1 MRVNHSQPD
10 KHVEGP
16 DQSATG
22 SSTGSAAESARDTT
36 HRVATALQHASD
48 KVGDAFN
55 HMALTARAGV
65 RSTLSRLVFPVRSES
80 AQKEAGEASAQAVL
94 SGGIPTAKAETDGS
108 LSDQIPADRD
118 LTSEVLAGSTAG
130 STADTTTDTL
140 TDATDDTEHTTDQPA
155 LEDLSDPEF
164 AGIAARHEITP
175 VELLTGLDNLHGA
188 SAAAGG
194 SNRVNAPDP
203 SIPQDEGVAAFFDVD
218 NTLIKGASILL
229 FARGLARRR
238 FFTTGEI
245 TGFVWK
251 QLKYRVSGTE
261 DADDI
266 ASGREQA
273 LALVKGHKEAEVV
286 QMAEEIWA
294 ATIAERIFPG
304 TKELADMHL
313 QAGHQVWLVTATP
326 VQLAQVIA
334 RELGFTGA
342 LGTVAEVKDG
352 VFTGRMVGDILHGSG
367 KKHAVAALAAHENF
381 DLERCT
387 AYSDSVNDLP
397 LLSMV
402 GTAVA
407 VNPDSQLRKAA
418 RANGWEI
425 RDYRRGRR
433 VLRTFGAAAA
443 GAGAAAA
450 GGRWIKRH

>member
-16 DQSATG
+16 GQ
-22 SSTGSAAESARDTT
+22 SAAESAAGSARDTT
-36 HRVATALQHASD
+36 HRVTSALQHASD

-55 HMALTARAGV
+55 HVALSARAGV
-65 RSTLSRLVFPVRSES
+65 RSTLSRLVFPAHSES

-94 SGGIPTAKAETDGS
+94 SGGIPTTGAEAVGS

-118 LTSEVLAGSTAG
+118 LTSEVLAGSTA
-130 STADTTTDTL
+130 DTTTDTS
-140 TDATDDTEHTTDQPA
+140 TGASTDTEHAPDQPA

-238 FFTTGEI
+238 FFTVGEI